1 MKPFSSRS
9 TKPASHSV
17 RGSAPMVVGG
27 ARKSS
32 RPWSAIISATGPAA
46 SRSVSSAPRL
56 VAGRDDVVVG
66 PEAAAQVPATA
77 SPSAE
82 HQKDRPHVIASG
94 GGYGGG
100 QGIIVRQGA
109 VNVDPS

>member
-1 MKPFSSRS
+1 MGGSEEVL
-9 TKPASHSV
+9 PALV
-17 RGSAPMVVGG
+17 RDHQSDRTGG
-27 ARKSS
+27 LPERVERA
-32 RPWSAIISATGPAA
+32 
-46 SRSVSSAPRL
+46 RL

-66 PEAAAQVPATA
+66 PEAAAQMAGHRLAVR
-77 SPSAE
+77 AE

-94 GGYGGG
+94 GGYGSG